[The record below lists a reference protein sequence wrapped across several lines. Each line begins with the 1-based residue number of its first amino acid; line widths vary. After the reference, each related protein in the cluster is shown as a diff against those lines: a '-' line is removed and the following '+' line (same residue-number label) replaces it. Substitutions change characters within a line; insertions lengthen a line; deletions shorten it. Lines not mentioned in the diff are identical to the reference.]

1 MNKEIYNFALN
12 NKTILIFFLIIYS
25 IYCSLNVGSSW
36 DLRSHLLLGKS
47 TFDYIF
53 SFGKI
58 NNDSYVN
65 LREYNSSSYWTF
77 VYFLT
82 QFFPKNF
89 DLKIFNLINLSI
101 SWLTLIGFYKLGKI
115 LFNNKIG
122 IILFLLLYFNPTF
135 FGHMSINPKDTI
147 LAMAHIWI
155 FYLIILYLRKQNNF
169 YDSKKIIYK
178 ISFLLA
184 IATGIQLYF
193 IVSLIPIFIFLI
205 FEIFFFKYIHNKL
218 FNKKKFIKD
227 LILTLIIFYFF
238 LIFFWI
244 DTHSNILFKPI
255 ELFISGLDASRGWPV
270 NILNGKVFFSW
281 EAPKYYFINLLIFK
295 SPEFILFLYL
305 LFIIFFIKIK
315 NFYKTKDIYFSYKFF
330 YLFILFIFPNILI
343 LLNPFPLYDG
353 LRLYLWSIPYYLII
367 PGLTIYYLLS
377 KIELLSIKIYFFII
391 LFTATYHL
399 FTFFSYTPYQ
409 YTYLN
414 FLSGTNKNE
423 KFESDYWG
431 VTLKELIHKIKKN
444 YIKKEN
450 KNIYVFFCAVP
461 SDVIK
466 EEISKNK
473 IINMY
478 SVDIKQAEYI
488 ILTNRIFAK
497 EIKNQNK
504 LQIDKC
510 LNYIENNLVTVQ
522 RLNHTLSIFGKIKKN

>member
-1 MNKEIYNFALN
+1 MNKKIYNFALN

-238 LIFFWI
+238 LIFF
-244 DTHSNILFKPI
+244 
-255 ELFISGLDASRGWPV
+255 LD
-270 NILNGKVFFSW
+270 
-281 EAPKYYFINLLIFK
+281 
-295 SPEFILFLYL
+295 
-305 LFIIFFIKIK
+305 
-315 NFYKTKDIYFSYKFF
+315 
-330 YLFILFIFPNILI
+330 
-343 LLNPFPLYDG
+343 
-353 LRLYLWSIPYYLII
+353 
-367 PGLTIYYLLS
+367 
-377 KIELLSIKIYFFII
+377 
-391 LFTATYHL
+391 
-399 FTFFSYTPYQ
+399 
-409 YTYLN
+409 
-414 FLSGTNKNE
+414 
-423 KFESDYWG
+423 
-431 VTLKELIHKIKKN
+431 
-444 YIKKEN
+444 
-450 KNIYVFFCAVP
+450 
-461 SDVIK
+461 
-466 EEISKNK
+466 
-473 IINMY
+473 
-478 SVDIKQAEYI
+478 
-488 ILTNRIFAK
+488 
-497 EIKNQNK
+497 
-504 LQIDKC
+504 
-510 LNYIENNLVTVQ
+510 
-522 RLNHTLSIFGKIKKN
+522 